1 MTTNS
6 VVILKNIIYHLIN
19 VYDLFSI
26 KLSRITNTQSKDYC
40 FLFSF
45 KVNRDQNEGGG
56 KP

>member
-1 MTTNS
+1 MTANS